1 MALRIIKIKKY
12 PVVMKH
18 NKIIPTKPIPDDKL
32 KKEIENF
39 KFFVQYANF
48 KDINDYKN
56 GDISYNPN
64 VPSYSAKYQLNN
76 NDYNVEQ
83 LRKRYDIP
91 TNQAPKLL
99 LKGTGYLKGSS
110 VGYKHLEFT
119 FVENKKENIF
129 FTDAVQFTPSE
140 DDES

>member
-1 MALRIIKIKKY
+1 
-12 PVVMKH
+12 MKH

>member
-1 MALRIIKIKKY
+1 MPTLKILMIIKR
-12 PVVMKH
+12 
-18 NKIIPTKPIPDDKL
+18 
-32 KKEIENF
+32 
-39 KFFVQYANF
+39 
-48 KDINDYKN
+48 
-56 GDISYNPN
+56 DISYNPN

-119 FVENKKENIF
+119 FVENKKKIYF
-129 FTDAVQFTPSE
+129 YRCSTIHS
-140 DDES
+140 